1 MCEDFGHA
9 ARQIMDFLVRQ
20 KAQNPNSNISGVST
34 GRGGGGGKSGRE
46 RDGGGRGTQGGR
58 DEGATERPHSGI
70 PPQADVDKCSHI
82 TQGYYPGATYAK
94 FNAAEQQKFYQN
106 KKKYGRD
113 HVSDR
118 PDEPRDGGDC
128 TMSELSN
135 VGLMNLEDDLWKI
148 AKVTRST
155 RKRVRA
161 AEEDT
166 SRKDILASSNDDD
179 SLKL

>member
-1 MCEDFGHA
+1 MVVLTHAQKVRYLIDGIKTANLETCIETITTNYALREDSGRA
-9 ARQIMDFLVRQ
+9 ACHIMDFLVRQ
-20 KAQNPNSNISGVST
+20 KSRNPNRNISGVNT
-34 GRGGGGGKSGRE
+34 GQGGGGGKSGRGG
-46 RDGGGRGTQGGR
+46 DGGGRGTQGGR

-118 PDEPRDGGDC
+118 PDEPRDGGD
-128 TMSELSN
+128 
-135 VGLMNLEDDLWKI
+135 
-148 AKVTRST
+148 
-155 RKRVRA
+155 
-161 AEEDT
+161 
-166 SRKDILASSNDDD
+166 
-179 SLKL
+179 